1 MSSPADLPRT
11 PNQKRRWLQFGLR
24 TLLIFTTICAI
35 GCAWLA
41 RKIEQKR
48 KERDAVE
55 AIVKLGGSVTYDYEK
70 VRGAKP
76 PGPDWLRKFLGE
88 NFFSEVEGVTIS
100 GNAVLTDAG
109 SANLKWLTQLQTLNL
124 GYSNISDAGLVN
136 LSGLIQLRTL
146 NLNFTKITDVGLVNL
161 NRLTQLHT
169 LD

>member
-1 MSSPADLPRT
+1 MASIRPAHAANLHDDLRH
-11 PNQKRRWLQFGLR
+11 R
-24 TLLIFTTICAI
+24 
-35 GCAWLA
+35 CAWLA

-100 GNAVLTDAG
+100 GNAVLTDAEG
-109 SANLKWLTQLQTLNL
+109 PTS
-124 GYSNISDAGLVN
+124 
-136 LSGLIQLRTL
+136 SG
-146 NLNFTKITDVGLVNL
+146 
-161 NRLTQLHT
+161 
-169 LD
+169 